1 MANDSKGQG
10 ITPDI
15 AEKLLGQLSDQLIRE
30 IERCLQI
37 DLRKIANAG
46 KENGVSAMPPF
57 VTHSGSSALDHSGG
71 GSWSLLNRFW
81 KMLRGGRH
89 TRIQ

>member
-15 AEKLLGQLSDQLIRE
+15 ARKLLRDLDPELVKN
-30 IERCLQI
+30 IESCLQI
-37 DLRKIANAG
+37 NLEEIANVG

-71 GSWSLLNRFW
+71 GSWSLLSRFW

>member
-37 DLRKIANAG
+37 DLRKIANVG

-71 GSWSLLNRFW
+71 GSWSLLSRFW